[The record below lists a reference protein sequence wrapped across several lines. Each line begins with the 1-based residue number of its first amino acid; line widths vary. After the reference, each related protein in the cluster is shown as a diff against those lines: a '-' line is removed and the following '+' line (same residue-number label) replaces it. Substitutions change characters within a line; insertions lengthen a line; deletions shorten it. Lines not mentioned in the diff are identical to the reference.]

1 MTAQLLSSVESTRS
15 SLRCPCW
22 PAPPRTEGTRDGLRA
37 RPFPTA
43 VAQLRGKGGARGG
56 GGMPWHDLISPFKN
70 YLSWTIKIVKHKS
83 LATLVAVGFQGD
95 QYIKRLIYIYI
106 SPTKLRTI

>member
-1 MTAQLLSSVESTRS
+1 
-15 SLRCPCW
+15 
-22 PAPPRTEGTRDGLRA
+22 
-37 RPFPTA
+37 
-43 VAQLRGKGGARGG
+43 
-56 GGMPWHDLISPFKN
+56 MPWHDLISPSEN

-83 LATLVAVGFQGD
+83 LAMLVAVGFQGD

>member
-1 MTAQLLSSVESTRS
+1 MGCARGLSPQRWHSCGGR
-15 SLRCPCW
+15 
-22 PAPPRTEGTRDGLRA
+22 G
-37 RPFPTA
+37 
-43 VAQLRGKGGARGG
+43 VAGRGGGPGGG
-56 GGMPWHDLISPFKN
+56 GGMPWHDLISPSEN

-83 LATLVAVGFQGD
+83 LAMLVAVGFQGD